1 MIATVSRFV
10 KNLGFNIIADFSIKI
25 VNAGLILLISQF
37 LGVKSLGSYSLAH
50 TYYTFGLLFSLW
62 GFSSILTREVVK
74 NKKDYNKYLSN
85 FSFVRLL
92 LSIISIIVIN
102 LIVKNFDYSIET
114 KNAIL
119 IISFAILAST
129 LLNLFQSLFM
139 AFEELKYYSITAI
152 IISALRI
159 FFSFLILYY
168 GGTIITVAVFYTITE
183 FLYLVLILLLAQRYF
198 KELHLQI
205 NLGFCYQNIIIGFPL
220 FIIAILVVIDNR
232 IDILLISFFFNETF
246 VGFYT
251 AANTIIG
258 GISLLSEGL
267 RNAIFPVFARF
278 QKVYPG
284 RLPEVLLIL
293 GKYVLIIT
301 TPITIGVFM
310 FAEPIVYFLFNSTYD
325 ISVVLLKVLIWVFIG
340 YSLSVISIRLLIVH
354 KKETQIVFAL
364 FISSLLTLILN
375 IFLIPQLGIISIAIA
390 RLISSYTL
398 LIILAYFLYQLGYK
412 LIGFKTLIKILLAG
426 SCHFIITILLRDI
439 NIVIAYFLG
448 FLIFIIFVCLLKV
461 VQKKELALWRMVFS
475 RFIK

>member
-232 IDILLISFFFNETF
+232 IDILLISFFLKSRKYREDS
-246 VGFYT
+246 
-251 AANTIIG
+251 
-258 GISLLSEGL
+258 IS
-267 RNAIFPVFARF
+267 
-278 QKVYPG
+278 
-284 RLPEVLLIL
+284 
-293 GKYVLIIT
+293 
-301 TPITIGVFM
+301 
-310 FAEPIVYFLFNSTYD
+310 
-325 ISVVLLKVLIWVFIG
+325 
-340 YSLSVISIRLLIVH
+340 
-354 KKETQIVFAL
+354 
-364 FISSLLTLILN
+364 
-375 IFLIPQLGIISIAIA
+375 
-390 RLISSYTL
+390 
-398 LIILAYFLYQLGYK
+398 
-412 LIGFKTLIKILLAG
+412 
-426 SCHFIITILLRDI
+426 
-439 NIVIAYFLG
+439 
-448 FLIFIIFVCLLKV
+448 
-461 VQKKELALWRMVFS
+461 
-475 RFIK
+475 